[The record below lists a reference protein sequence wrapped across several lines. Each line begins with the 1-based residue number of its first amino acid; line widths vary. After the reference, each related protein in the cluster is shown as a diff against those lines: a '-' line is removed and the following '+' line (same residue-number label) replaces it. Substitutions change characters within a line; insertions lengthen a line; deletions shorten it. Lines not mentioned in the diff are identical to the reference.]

1 MIIVQN
7 FGHDLIANYN
17 LHPWHTLQT
26 RIVSFPDQEKLLEKV
41 DGVRFKILINAK
53 H

>member
-7 FGHDLIANYN
+7 FGHDLIENYN

-26 RIVSFPDQEKLLEKV
+26 RIVSFPDQEKL
-41 DGVRFKILINAK
+41 
-53 H
+53 